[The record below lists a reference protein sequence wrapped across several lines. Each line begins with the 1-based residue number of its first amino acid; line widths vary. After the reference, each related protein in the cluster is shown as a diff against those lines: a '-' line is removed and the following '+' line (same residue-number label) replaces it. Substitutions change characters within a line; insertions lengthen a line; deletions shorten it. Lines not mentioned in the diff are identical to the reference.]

1 MRVRACVCVSVVVLN
16 RRVIAK
22 QAGGKING
30 GVGGR
35 RSLNTSSKKQS
46 SLEAFIKEKEG
57 DGLVI

>member
-1 MRVRACVCVSVVVLN
+1 MCVCELN